1 MEKYPINWGPSP
13 FFWVRPHFFGAIFFT
28 CTATISR
35 KIRGLVIRFCGWRSC
50 ACIVFN
56 SIAPTMPNWLLPEY
70 IADVLPSEARKIE
83 ELRRLMLDNFR
94 LYGYELVM
102 PPMLEY
108 VESLLTGAGADT
120 DLRTFK
126 LVDQISGRMLGLRA
140 DMTTQVARIDAHLL
154 NRATVTRL
162 CYAGSV
168 LHTRPS
174 GLHSTREPFQIG
186 AEIYGHAGLEADA
199 EIQELALGSLALA
212 GFSDVRLDLTHV
224 GVLRAILAQDP
235 AATKDYEAIVTL
247 LRGKD
252 VPGLQQQTAKYNE
265 TTRAALLALPNL
277 YGDVEVLKRAR
288 EVLPALPGIT
298 HALAELAALAASAIG
313 RADVAIDL
321 ADLRG
326 YQYESGAMFALY
338 VPGLP
343 NAVARGGR
351 YDHVGEAFGRA
362 RPATGF
368 SLDLRE
374 LARLLPTAERKH
386 SIRAPWGNAPELKE
400 KIAELRKSGEVVIQ
414 SLPGHNDE
422 QDEFECDRA
431 LVLDESGSNWIL
443 KNLG

>member
-1 MEKYPINWGPSP
+1 
-13 FFWVRPHFFGAIFFT
+13 
-28 CTATISR
+28 
-35 KIRGLVIRFCGWRSC
+35 
-50 ACIVFN
+50 
-56 SIAPTMPNWLLPEY
+56 MPNWLLPEN

-83 ELRRLMLDNFR
+83 DLRRQMLDNFR

-102 PPMLEY
+102 PPLLEY
-108 VESLLTGAGADT
+108 VDSLLAGAGKDT

-154 NRATVTRL
+154 NRDSVTRL

-174 GLHSTREPFQIG
+174 GLHATREPLQIG

-199 EIQELALGSLALA
+199 EIQELALASLAMA
-212 GFSDVRLDLTHV
+212 GFGEVRLDLSHA
-224 GVLRAILAQDP
+224 G
-235 AATKDYEAIVTL
+235 L
-247 LRGKD
+247 LRSIIADDAAARNDEVALYALLQAKD
-252 VPGLQQQTAKYNE
+252 SPGLAALTAGYAAV
-265 TTRAALLALPNL
+265 TRDALLALPHL
-277 YGDVEVLKRAR
+277 YGDVDVLARAR
-288 EVLPALPGIT
+288 NVLPAFPGIT
-298 HALAELAALAASAIG
+298 KALAELAALAGSALG
-313 RADVAIDL
+313 RAEVAIDL

-326 YQYESGAMFALY
+326 YQYESGAMFGLY

-374 LARLLPTAERKH
+374 LARLLPSAERKH
-386 SIRAPWGNAPELKE
+386 AIRAPWGNAPELRE
-400 KIAELRKSGEVVIQ
+400 QIAGLRKAGEVVIQ
-414 SLPGHNDE
+414 SLPGHDDD
-422 QDEFECDRA
+422 QDEFECDRV
-431 LVLDESGSNWIL
+431 LVLEDSNWIL

>member
-1 MEKYPINWGPSP
+1 
-13 FFWVRPHFFGAIFFT
+13 
-28 CTATISR
+28 
-35 KIRGLVIRFCGWRSC
+35 
-50 ACIVFN
+50 
-56 SIAPTMPNWLLPEY
+56 MPNWLLPEN

-102 PPMLEY
+102 PPLLEY
-108 VESLLTGAGADT
+108 LESLLTGAGEDT
-120 DLRTFK
+120 NLRTFK

-154 NRATVTRL
+154 NRNSVTRL

-174 GLHSTREPFQIG
+174 GLHATREPIQIG

-199 EIQELALGSLALA
+199 EIQELALTCLAIA
-212 GFSDVRLDLTHV
+212 GFTEVRLDLTHV
-224 GVLRAILAQDP
+224 GVLRALLETCP
-235 AATKDYEAIVTL
+235 AAKRDEAAIVAL
-247 LRGKD
+247 LRAKD
-252 VPGLQQQTAKYNE
+252 VPGLKALAANYLPE
-265 TTRAALLALPNL
+265 VGAALLQLPNL
-277 YGDVEVLKRAR
+277 YGDIDVLKRAR
-288 EVLPALPGIT
+288 EVLPDLPGIAK
-298 HALAELAALAASAIG
+298 ALAELAALAATVHNPSIG
-313 RADVAIDL
+313 RAEVLVDL

-414 SLPGHNDE
+414 SMPGHSSE
-422 QDEFECDRA
+422 LDEFECDRA
-431 LVLDESGSNWIL
+431 LVLDEQSNTWIL

>member
-1 MEKYPINWGPSP
+1 M
-13 FFWVRPHFFGAIFFT
+13 
-28 CTATISR
+28 
-35 KIRGLVIRFCGWRSC
+35 
-50 ACIVFN
+50 
-56 SIAPTMPNWLLPEY
+56 PTWLLPEN

-83 ELRRLMLDNFR
+83 ELRRLMLDTFR
-94 LYGYELVM
+94 TYGYELVM

-108 VESLLTGAGADT
+108 VESLLAGAGQDT
-120 DLRTFK
+120 DSKTFK
-126 LVDQISGRMLGLRA
+126 LVDTMSGRLLGLRA

-154 NRATVTRL
+154 NRDTVTRL
-162 CYAGSV
+162 CYAGTV

-174 GLHSTREPFQIG
+174 GLHATREQLQIG

-199 EIQELALGSLALA
+199 EIQELALASLALA
-212 GFSDVRLDLTHV
+212 GFEQPRLDLSHA
-224 GVLRAILAQDP
+224 GVLRAILAEDRR
-235 AATKDYEAIVTL
+235 AARDEQLLHGLLKAKDM
-247 LRGKD
+247 
-252 VPGLQQQTAKYNE
+252 PGLDEATQDYAGA
-265 TTRAALLALPNL
+265 TRAALMALPNL
-277 YGDVEVLKRAR
+277 YGDVDVLARAK

-298 HALAELAALAASAIG
+298 RALAELAALAGAIG
-313 RADVAIDL
+313 GRAQIAIDL

-374 LARLLPTAERKH
+374 LARLLPTADRKH
-386 SIRAPWGNAPELKE
+386 AIRAPWGNAPELRE
-400 KIAELRKSGEVVIQ
+400 KIAELRKAGEVVIQ
-414 SLPGHNDE
+414 SMPGHENV
-422 QDEFECDRA
+422 QDEFECDRV
-431 LVLDESGSNWIL
+431 LVLEQGNWIL

>member
-1 MEKYPINWGPSP
+1 M
-13 FFWVRPHFFGAIFFT
+13 
-28 CTATISR
+28 
-35 KIRGLVIRFCGWRSC
+35 
-50 ACIVFN
+50 
-56 SIAPTMPNWLLPEY
+56 PTNWLLPEN

-83 ELRRLMLDNFR
+83 DLRRRMLDNFR

-108 VESLLTGAGADT
+108 VDSLLNGAGEDT

-154 NRATVTRL
+154 NRESVTRL

-174 GLHSTREPFQIG
+174 GLHATREPLQIG

-199 EIQELALGSLALA
+199 EIQELALASLALA
-212 GFSDVRLDLTHV
+212 GFADVRLDLSHV
-224 GVLRAILAQDP
+224 GVLRAILAEDP
-235 AATKDYEAIVTL
+235 AAMRDEAALYGL
-247 LRGKD
+247 LRAKD
-252 VPGLQQQTAKYNE
+252 TPGLMAITQSYAA

-277 YGDVEVLKRAR
+277 YGDVEILAEARA
-288 EVLPALPGIT
+288 VLPPLPGVT
-298 HALAELAALAASAIG
+298 RALAELAALAGSALG
-313 RADVAIDL
+313 RAEIAIDL

-326 YQYESGAMFALY
+326 YQYESGAMFGLY

-374 LARLLPTAERKH
+374 LARLLPGAERKH
-386 SIRAPWGNAPELKE
+386 AVRAPWGNAPELRE
-400 KIAELRKSGEVVIQ
+400 RIAALRGEGEIVIQ
-414 SLPGHNDE
+414 SLPGHEDD

-431 LVLDESGSNWIL
+431 LVLEDGNWIL

>member
-1 MEKYPINWGPSP
+1 
-13 FFWVRPHFFGAIFFT
+13 
-28 CTATISR
+28 
-35 KIRGLVIRFCGWRSC
+35 
-50 ACIVFN
+50 
-56 SIAPTMPNWLLPEY
+56 MPNWLLPEH

-102 PPMLEY
+102 PPLLEY
-108 VESLLTGAGADT
+108 VESLLTGAGQDT

-154 NRATVTRL
+154 NRDSVTRL

-174 GLHSTREPFQIG
+174 GLHATREPLQIG

-199 EIQELALGSLALA
+199 EIQELALASLAMA
-212 GFSDVRLDLTHV
+212 GFTEVRLDLSHV
-224 GVLRAILAQDP
+224 GVVRSLLADDP
-235 AATKDYEAIVTL
+235 AAKKDEAALYAL
-247 LRGKD
+247 LRAKD
-252 VPGLQQQTAKYNE
+252 TPGIDAISVNYAPA
-265 TTRAALLALPNL
+265 TRAAFLALPGL
-277 YGDVEVLKRAR
+277 YGDIDVLAQARAA
-288 EVLPALPGIT
+288 LPASPGIT
-298 HALAELAALAASAIG
+298 RALAELAALAASALG
-313 RADVAIDL
+313 RAQVAIDL

-326 YQYESGAMFALY
+326 YAYESGAMFALY

-343 NAVARGGR
+343 NSVANGGR

-386 SIRAPWGNAPELKE
+386 SIRAPWGNDPALREV
-400 KIAELRKSGEVVIQ
+400 IAGLRKAGEVVIQ
-414 SLPGHNDE
+414 SLPGHDNE
-422 QDEFECDRA
+422 QDEFECDRV
-431 LVLDESGSNWIL
+431 LVLEDSNWIL

>member
-1 MEKYPINWGPSP
+1 
-13 FFWVRPHFFGAIFFT
+13 
-28 CTATISR
+28 
-35 KIRGLVIRFCGWRSC
+35 
-50 ACIVFN
+50 
-56 SIAPTMPNWLLPEY
+56 MPNWLLPEN

-83 ELRRLMLDNFR
+83 DLRRKMLDTFR

-102 PPMLEY
+102 PPLLEY
-108 VESLLTGAGADT
+108 VESLLAGAGQDT
-120 DLRTFK
+120 ELRTFK
-126 LVDQISGRMLGLRA
+126 VVDQLSGRLLGLRA

-154 NRATVTRL
+154 NRETVTRL

-174 GLHSTREPFQIG
+174 GLHATREPIQIG

-199 EIQELALGSLALA
+199 EIQELALGALALA
-212 GFSDVRLDLTHV
+212 GFDSVRLDLCHV
-224 GVLRAILAQDP
+224 GILRAILSDDP
-235 AATKDYEAIVTL
+235 AARRDEAQLIAM
-247 LRGKD
+247 LRAKD
-252 VPGLQQQTAKYNE
+252 VPGLDGLTQDYLPA
-265 TTRAALLALPNL
+265 TRKALLALPHL
-277 YGDVEVLKRAR
+277 YGDVEVLARAR
-288 EVLPALPGIT
+288 EELPALPGIT
-298 HALAELAALAASAIG
+298 RALAELAALAASAIG
-313 RADVAIDL
+313 RAEVAIDL

-400 KIAELRKSGEVVIQ
+400 KIADLRKAGEVVIQ
-414 SLPGHNDE
+414 SMPGHDNV
-422 QDEFECDRA
+422 QDEFECDRV
-431 LVLDESGSNWIL
+431 LVLENGNWIL

>member
-1 MEKYPINWGPSP
+1 M
-13 FFWVRPHFFGAIFFT
+13 
-28 CTATISR
+28 
-35 KIRGLVIRFCGWRSC
+35 
-50 ACIVFN
+50 
-56 SIAPTMPNWLLPEY
+56 PTNWLLPEN

-83 ELRRLMLDNFR
+83 DLRRRMLDNFR

-108 VESLLTGAGADT
+108 VDSLLNGAGADT

-154 NRATVTRL
+154 NRESVTRL

-174 GLHSTREPFQIG
+174 GLHATREPLQIG

-199 EIQELALGSLALA
+199 EIQELALASLAMA
-212 GFSDVRLDLTHV
+212 GFEDVRLDLSHV
-224 GVLRAILAQDP
+224 GVLRAIVQQDP
-235 AATKDYEAIVTL
+235 AAVRDEQNLYAL
-247 LRGKD
+247 LRAKD
-252 VPGLQQQTAKYNE
+252 SPGLAALTVGYAPV
-265 TTRAALLALPNL
+265 TREALLALPNL
-277 YGDVEVLKRAR
+277 YGDVEVLAEAKR
-288 EVLPALPGIT
+288 VLPPLPGVT
-298 HALAELAALAASAIG
+298 RALAELAALAASALG
-313 RADVAIDL
+313 RAEVAIDL

-326 YQYESGAMFALY
+326 YQYESGAMFGLY

-374 LARLLPTAERKH
+374 LARLLPGAERKH
-386 SIRAPWGNAPELKE
+386 AIRAPWGNAPELRE
-400 KIAELRKSGEVVIQ
+400 RIAALRLEEEIVIQ
-414 SLPGHNDE
+414 SLPGHEDD

-431 LVLDESGSNWIL
+431 LVFEAGNWIL

>member
-1 MEKYPINWGPSP
+1 S
-13 FFWVRPHFFGAIFFT
+13 
-28 CTATISR
+28 
-35 KIRGLVIRFCGWRSC
+35 
-50 ACIVFN
+50 
-56 SIAPTMPNWLLPEY
+56 
-70 IADVLPSEARKIE
+70 
-83 ELRRLMLDNFR
+83 
-94 LYGYELVM
+94 
-102 PPMLEY
+102 
-108 VESLLTGAGADT
+108 
-120 DLRTFK
+120 
-126 LVDQISGRMLGLRA
+126 
-140 DMTTQVARIDAHLL
+140 
-154 NRATVTRL
+154 VTRL

-174 GLHSTREPFQIG
+174 GLHATREPLQIG

-199 EIQELALGSLALA
+199 EIQELALASLALA
-212 GFSDVRLDLTHV
+212 GFTAVRLDLSHV
-224 GVLRAILAQDP
+224 GVLRAILEGD
-235 AATKDYEAIVTL
+235 AAAA
-247 LRGKD
+247 RAKD
-252 VPGLQQQTAKYNE
+252 VPGLQALTQDYAPLV
-265 TTRAALLALPNL
+265 RAALLALPSL
-277 YGDVEVLKRAR
+277 YGSVDVLGRAR
-288 EVLPALPGIT
+288 EVLPDLPGISK
-298 HALAELAALAASAIG
+298 ALAELAALAASALG
-313 RADVAIDL
+313 RAEVAIDL

-414 SLPGHNDE
+414 SLPGHSNE
-422 QDEFECDRA
+422 LDEFECDRA
-431 LVLDESGSNWIL
+431 LVLDDSGSNWIL

>member
-1 MEKYPINWGPSP
+1 
-13 FFWVRPHFFGAIFFT
+13 
-28 CTATISR
+28 
-35 KIRGLVIRFCGWRSC
+35 
-50 ACIVFN
+50 
-56 SIAPTMPNWLLPEY
+56 MPNWLLPEN

-102 PPMLEY
+102 PPLLEY
-108 VESLLTGAGADT
+108 LESLMTGAGKDT

-126 LVDQISGRMLGLRA
+126 LVDQLSGRMLGLRA

-174 GLHSTREPFQIG
+174 GLHATREPLQIG

-199 EIQELALGSLALA
+199 EIQELALASLALA
-212 GFSDVRLDLTHV
+212 GFDSVRLDLSHV
-224 GVLRAILAQDP
+224 GLLRAIIAQD
-235 AATKDYEAIVTL
+235 AAAVRDEAALYTL
-247 LRGKD
+247 LRAKD
-252 VPGLQQQTAKYNE
+252 APGLRALTAAYDPV
-265 TTRAALLALPNL
+265 TRDALLALPNL
-277 YGDVEVLKRAR
+277 YGDIDVLARAR
-288 EVLPALPGIT
+288 EVLPPLPGVLK
-298 HALAELAALAASAIG
+298 ALAELAALAGSALG
-313 RADVAIDL
+313 RAEVAIDL

-386 SIRAPWGNAPELKE
+386 SIRAPWGSAPELKE
-400 KIAELRKSGEVVIQ
+400 KIAELRKAGEVVIQ
-414 SLPGHNDE
+414 SMPGHSNE
-422 QDEFECDRA
+422 QDEFEYDRV
-431 LVLDESGSNWIL
+431 LVLADNGSSWIL

>member
-1 MEKYPINWGPSP
+1 
-13 FFWVRPHFFGAIFFT
+13 
-28 CTATISR
+28 
-35 KIRGLVIRFCGWRSC
+35 
-50 ACIVFN
+50 
-56 SIAPTMPNWLLPEY
+56 MPNWLLPEN

-102 PPMLEY
+102 PPLLEY
-108 VESLLTGAGADT
+108 VESLLTGAGQDT

-126 LVDQISGRMLGLRA
+126 LVDQLSGRMLGLRA

-154 NRATVTRL
+154 NRASVTRL

-174 GLHSTREPFQIG
+174 GLHATREPLQIG
-186 AEIYGHAGLEADA
+186 CEIYGHAGLEADA
-199 EIQELALGSLALA
+199 EVQELALASLALA
-212 GFSDVRLDLTHV
+212 GFTDVRLDLSHV
-224 GVLRAILAQDP
+224 GVLRALLAEDDS
-235 AATKDYEAIVTL
+235 ARKDEAAIVAL
-247 LRGKD
+247 LRAKD
-252 VPGLQQQTAKYNE
+252 IPGLKDQTAHYAQA
-265 TTRAALLALPNL
+265 TRDALLALPNL
-277 YGDVEVLKRAR
+277 YGDIDVLTRAR
-288 EVLPALPGIT
+288 EVLPPLPGIT
-298 HALAELAALAASAIG
+298 KALADLAVLSASALG
-313 RADVAIDL
+313 RAEIAIDL
-321 ADLRG
+321 SDLRG

-368 SLDLRE
+368 SMDLRE
-374 LARLLPTAERKH
+374 LARLLPTADRKH
-386 SIRAPWGNAPELKE
+386 SIRAPWGNASELRA

-414 SLPGHNDE
+414 SMPGHDNE
-422 QDEFECDRA
+422 QDEFEYDRV
-431 LVLDESGSNWIL
+431 LVLEDGYWIL

>member
-1 MEKYPINWGPSP
+1 
-13 FFWVRPHFFGAIFFT
+13 
-28 CTATISR
+28 
-35 KIRGLVIRFCGWRSC
+35 
-50 ACIVFN
+50 
-56 SIAPTMPNWLLPEY
+56 MPNWLLPEN

-102 PPMLEY
+102 PPLLEY
-108 VESLLTGAGADT
+108 VDSLLTGAGKDT

-140 DMTTQVARIDAHLL
+140 DMTIQVARIDAHLL
-154 NRATVTRL
+154 NRDSVTRL

-174 GLHSTREPFQIG
+174 GLHSTREPLQIG

-199 EIQELALGSLALA
+199 EIQELAMASLALA
-212 GFSDVRLDLTHV
+212 GFDEVRLDLSHV
-224 GVLRAILAQDP
+224 GVLRAIIADD
-235 AATKDYEAIVTL
+235 AAAIKDESSLYAL
-247 LRGKD
+247 LRAKD
-252 VPGLQQQTAKYNE
+252 TPGLAALTAAYAPV
-265 TTRAALLALPNL
+265 TRAALLALPNL
-277 YGDVEVLKRAR
+277 YGDIEVLARAR
-288 EVLPALPGIT
+288 EVLPATPGIVK
-298 HALAELAALAASAIG
+298 ALAELAALAGAALG
-313 RADVAIDL
+313 RAEVAIDL

-326 YQYESGAMFALY
+326 YQYESGAMFRLY

-343 NAVARGGR
+343 NAVANGGR

-374 LARLLPTAERKH
+374 LARLLPGAERKH
-386 SIRAPWGNAPELKE
+386 AIRAPWGNAPEMRDR
-400 KIAELRKSGEVVIQ
+400 IAQLRKEGEIVIQ
-414 SLPGHNDE
+414 SLPGHEND

-431 LVLDESGSNWIL
+431 LVLEDSNWIL
-443 KNLG
+443 KTLG

>member
-1 MEKYPINWGPSP
+1 
-13 FFWVRPHFFGAIFFT
+13 
-28 CTATISR
+28 
-35 KIRGLVIRFCGWRSC
+35 
-50 ACIVFN
+50 
-56 SIAPTMPNWLLPEY
+56 MPNWLLPEN

-102 PPMLEY
+102 PPLLEY
-108 VESLLTGAGADT
+108 LESLLTGAGADI

-126 LVDQISGRMLGLRA
+126 LVDPISGRLLGLRP

-154 NRATVTRL
+154 NRASVTRL
-162 CYAGSV
+162 CYAGNV
-168 LHTRPS
+168 LHTHPS
-174 GLHSTREPFQIG
+174 GLHATREPLQIG

-199 EIQELALGSLALA
+199 EIQELALSTLALA
-212 GFSDVRLDLTHV
+212 GFPQVRLDLTHV
-224 GVLRAILAQDP
+224 GVLRAIIEQDAAAAKDEAALYLA
-235 AATKDYEAIVTL
+235 
-247 LRGKD
+247 LRAKD
-252 VPGLQQQTAKYNE
+252 VSDLKALTASYAPQT
-265 TTRAALLALPNL
+265 RDALLALTHL
-277 YGDVEVLKRAR
+277 YGDIDVLKKAR
-288 EVLPALPGIT
+288 EVLPDLPGIAK
-298 HALAELAALAASAIG
+298 ALAELAALAASAMG
-313 RADVAIDL
+313 RAEVAIDL

-414 SLPGHNDE
+414 SMPGHSNE
-422 QDEFECDRA
+422 LDEFECDRA
-431 LVLDESGSNWIL
+431 LVLDDNSSQWIL

>member
-1 MEKYPINWGPSP
+1 MQPQTQGLQAGGFKQSPMIGSAVKPYQSNSTLFRSVSTDPSD
-13 FFWVRPHFFGAIFFT
+13 
-28 CTATISR
+28 
-35 KIRGLVIRFCGWRSC
+35 
-50 ACIVFN
+50 
-56 SIAPTMPNWLLPEY
+56 TMLNWLLPEN

-83 ELRRLMLDNFR
+83 DLRRVMLDNFR

-108 VESLLTGAGADT
+108 LESLLNGAGNDT

-126 LVDQISGRMLGLRA
+126 LIDQLSGRTLGLRA

-154 NRATVTRL
+154 NRASITRL

-174 GLHSTREPFQIG
+174 GLHATREPLQIG
-186 AEIYGHAGLEADA
+186 CEIYGHAGLEADA
-199 EIQELALGSLALA
+199 EIQELAVASLALA
-212 GFSDVRLDLTHV
+212 GFTQVRLDLCHV
-224 GVLRAILAQDP
+224 GVLRAIIAADPLAQQNED
-235 AATKDYEAIVTL
+235 ELSVL

-252 VPGLQQQTAKYNE
+252 IGGLRARCAGYSAG
-265 TTRAALLALPNL
+265 TRAALLALPGL
-277 YGDVEVLKRAR
+277 YGALDVLEYAR
-288 EVLPALPGIT
+288 EVLPALPGIARSLDELE
-298 HALAELAALAASAIG
+298 ALAKLAG
-313 RADVAIDL
+313 GVNVTIDL

-374 LARLLPTAERKH
+374 LARLLPTAERRR
-386 SIRAPWGNAPELKE
+386 SIRAPWGQDPSLRC
-400 KIAELRKSGEVVIQ
+400 KIAQLRQAGEIVIQ
-414 SLPGHNDE
+414 SLPGHEND
-422 QDEFECDRA
+422 QDEFDCDRTLEREDGA
-431 LVLDESGSNWIL
+431 DIGNLSESLNGGNWII
-443 KNLG
+443 KNKATQ